1 MSDFVLSQL
10 LIAIA
15 IVFDIASFQFK
26 KRQHIVSCLSVAGVL
41 ICEHFML
48 LSQWTA
54 AGVMAIATVRY
65 VMSIFTT
72 AKYYR
77 WLFMASAIIMTLFTF
92 SSIASLFSLMGSLFQ
107 TAAAF
112 NKQDKRL
119 RQLMIIGTGF
129 WLLHNLLI
137 NSPLAVLMEI
147 VFLCSNLVAYYR
159 FYIKQQHRY

>member
-1 MSDFVLSQL
+1 MSDFYLSQL

-41 ICEHFML
+41 ICAHFML

-65 VMSIFTT
+65 VMSIFST
-72 AKYYR
+72 AKHYQYFFV
-77 WLFMASAIIMTLFTF
+77 LTAIIVTACTYTSVVSLL
-92 SSIASLFSLMGSLFQ
+92 SLSGSIFQ
-107 TAAAF
+107 TVAAF
-112 NKQDKRL
+112 SKADKQL
-119 RQLMIIGTGF
+119 RQLMIIGTMF
-129 WLLHNLLI
+129 WMMHNLLI

-159 FYIKQQHRY
+159 FYINQQHSC

>member
-10 LIAIA
+10 LISIA

-26 KRQHIVSCLSVAGVL
+26 KRQHILSCLSVAGVL
-41 ICEHFML
+41 ICAHFIL

-65 VMSIFTT
+65 VISIFTA

-77 WLFMASAIIMTLFTF
+77 WLFMAGAIILTIFTF
-92 SSIASLFSLMGSLFQ
+92 SSLVSLLSLMGSLFQ

-112 NKQDKRL
+112 NKEDKRL
-119 RQLMIIGTGF
+119 RQLMIIGTCF
-129 WLLHNLLI
+129 WLLHNLI
-137 NSPLAVLMEI
+137 IHSPLAVLMEVI
-147 VFLCSNLVAYYR
+147 FLCSNLAAYYR
-159 FYIKQQHRY
+159 FYLRQSIKL